1 MFPLREEGNLPLQG
15 LLSDLLRLT
24 HDGHGVDVEVELVGR
39 EAPPAAGAVLQP
51 ELGEVGGAKV
61 ADSAKHLSCSLSS
74 SGKKNKFGYCT
85 ADSQI
90 DADRHQMYNNGTL
103 VLFSTACVLYSFPD
117 ARVPPRRNQETLNST

>member
-61 ADSAKHLSCSLSS
+61 ADSAKHLSCRSLSS
-74 SGKKNKFGYCT
+74 SGKKNKFGHFLGDVQLIRRLTKADISCT
-85 ADSQI
+85 TTA
-90 DADRHQMYNNGTL
+90 RLFFFPLL
-103 VLFSTACVLYSFPD
+103 VP
-117 ARVPPRRNQETLNST
+117 